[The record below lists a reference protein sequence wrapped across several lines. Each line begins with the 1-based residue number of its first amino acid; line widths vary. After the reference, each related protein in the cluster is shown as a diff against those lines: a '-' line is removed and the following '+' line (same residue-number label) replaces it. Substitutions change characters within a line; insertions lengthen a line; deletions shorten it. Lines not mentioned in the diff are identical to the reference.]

1 MLECERDRTSSS
13 LPLAYSRRDGLVDTQ
28 HELMCKQ
35 GHVCAC
41 ACVCLQEDM
50 MELRSDSYKAKM
62 EVGGVAAADE
72 KLQERD
78 MKFGEM
84 RLHV

>member
-1 MLECERDRTSSS
+1 MTLSMSSCVS
-13 LPLAYSRRDGLVDTQ
+13 KGMRV
-28 HELMCKQ
+28 
-35 GHVCAC
+35 C
-41 ACVCLQEDM
+41 ACVCLQSQEGM
-50 MELRSDSYKAKM
+50 MELRSDSYKPKM
-62 EVGGVAAADE
+62 EVGGGAAADE